1 MLDMTGKVA
10 IVAGAGSVGP
20 ADSKIWGNGK
30 ATAILLARQGAS
42 VFLLDINEEA
52 MAATKTIIESEGGTC
67 ATRRCDMMAAAEV
80 QEMVQACLDRFKRID
95 ILVNNVGGSA
105 PGDPVAMTEE
115 VWDRQID
122 FNLKTVFLGCKFVLP
137 VMVEQGKGAI
147 VNIASVAG
155 MRNDFLSGR
164 SHVGYSASKA
174 GVIQLSRSVA
184 GTYAKQGI
192 RVNTVVPGLMHTPL
206 VEYPDAEQPGRGH
219 LAHPDRL
226 PLEHHLPQRQRLA
239 GGLTDPQVLLQ
250 QLHPV
255 RRLPRVVVPPQ
266 RHDVRPLGVTEV
278 HQVVVELG
286 HVLAR

>member
-20 ADSKIWGNGK
+20 TGSKIWGNGK

-52 MAATKTIIESEGGTC
+52 MAETKSIIESEGGAC
-67 ATRRCDMMAAAEV
+67 ATHRCDMTIAADV
-80 QEMVQACLDRFKRID
+80 QEMVQACIDRFKRID

-105 PGDPVAMTEE
+105 PGDPVSMTEE

-122 FNLKTVFLGCKFVLP
+122 FNLKTAFLGCKFVIP
-137 VMVEQGKGAI
+137 VMLAQGKGAI

-206 VEYPDAEQPGRGH
+206 VEY
-219 LAHPDRL
+219 
-226 PLEHHLPQRQRLA
+226 RLA
-239 GGLTDPQVLLQ
+239 RTVGGNDSQKLIDARHAAVPMGHMGDSWDVAHAVLFL
-250 QLHPV
+250 V
-255 RRLPRVVVPPQ
+255 SDEARFITATEIVVDGGSTAAMP
-266 RHDVRPLGVTEV
+266 
-278 HQVVVELG
+278 
-286 HVLAR
+286 